1 MKKADWY
8 FDFISPF
15 AYIGLIRLERL
26 ANHVEIRY
34 RPVLF
39 AGLLNHWEQKG
50 PAEIPAKRV
59 WTYRWCTWW
68 TAQQGIPFRCPAV
81 HPFNPLPYL
90 RLSIAAGNTTFAI
103 RRIFDA
109 LWTTGADP
117 GDERTLAELARSLE
131 IDPQRLG
138 DQAIKDTLR
147 RETDQAVARGVFGVP
162 TLIVDDELFW
172 GADAMDFAEAYLAD
186 PGIVGTEEMRRAA
199 HLPVGASR
207 RRD

>member
-26 ANHVEIRY
+26 ANQMEIRY

-50 PAEIPAKRV
+50 PAEIPAKRL

-68 TAQQGIPFRCPAV
+68 AAQQRIAFRCPAV

-90 RLSIAAGNTTFAI
+90 RLAIAAGSTAPAI
-103 RRIFDA
+103 RRIFDT

-117 GDERTLAELARSLE
+117 GDERTLAELAHSLE
-131 IDPQRLG
+131 VDPQRLAG
-138 DQAIKDTLR
+138 QAIKDTLR
-147 RETDQAVARGVFGVP
+147 HETDLAIARGVFGVP
-162 TLIVDDELFW
+162 TLIVDGELFW

-186 PGIVGTEEMRRAA
+186 PGIVGTGEMRRAA
-199 HLPVGASR
+199 NLPVGASR
-207 RRD
+207 KRD

>member
-15 AYIGLIRLERL
+15 AYIGLMRLGQL
-26 ANHVEIRY
+26 VHPLEIRY

-68 TAQQGIPFRCPAV
+68 AAQQGIAFRAPAV
-81 HPFNPLPYL
+81 HPFNPLPFL
-90 RLSIAAGNTTFAI
+90 RLAIAAGNTPHAV
-103 RRIFDA
+103 RRIFET

-117 GDERTLAELARSLE
+117 ASEQTFAELAHSLDV
-131 IDPQRLG
+131 DPVRMG
-138 DQAIKDTLR
+138 DQTIKDALR
-147 RETDQAVARGVFGVP
+147 LETEHAVARGVFGVP
-162 TLIVDDELFW
+162 TLIVNDELFW
-172 GADAMDFAEAYLAD
+172 GADAMDLVAAYLAD
-186 PGIVGTEEMRRAA
+186 PGVIATEEMKRAA
-199 HLPVGASR
+199 NLPVGASR
-207 RRD
+207 KRH